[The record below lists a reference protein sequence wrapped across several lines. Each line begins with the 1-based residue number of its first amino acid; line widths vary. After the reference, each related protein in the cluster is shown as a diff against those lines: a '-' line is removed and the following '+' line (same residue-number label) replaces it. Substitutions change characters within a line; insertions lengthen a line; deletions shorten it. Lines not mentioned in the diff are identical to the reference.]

1 MAGKKV
7 ERFGKFFLEK
17 CKYFFLSEKK
27 DFIKISIWRDCFCS
41 IFLNFSINTSAEDKR
56 GQQEQVHGD

>member
-1 MAGKKV
+1 MAGEKI
-7 ERFGKFFLEK
+7 ERFGKFFFDVSI
-17 CKYFFLSEKK
+17 FFLSEKK

>member
-1 MAGKKV
+1 MAGKKI
-7 ERFGKFFLEK
+7 ERFGKFFFDVSI
-17 CKYFFLSEKK
+17 FFLLEKK
-27 DFIKISIWRDCFCS
+27 DFIEISIWRDCFCS